1 MLDQLKSYVKNVDR
15 NQPFAMDGPSGC
27 GKTALVSKILLNSEI
42 LFDKKVD
49 RIVFCYSVWQQAY
62 ELFKLLPIHVEF
74 VVGLNENFNFSPNK
88 TNILILDDL
97 FASAKD
103 SSSIQNLFAVESHH
117 KNISVFLIAHNVFTK
132 GIYSRDLSLNSSNLI
147 LFRNPRDSIQINVLA
162 RQIFPNK
169 SKAFLEI
176 FEDATK
182 DVPHGYIFL
191 DFKQSTRMRMRIQ
204 TNIVSNEKNRRVIY
218 TINE

>member
-1 MLDQLKSYVKNVDR
+1 MSWYLDEKEMVFNL
-15 NQPFAMDGPSGC
+15 PFTTMVVGPSGC
-27 GKTALVSKILLNSEI
+27 GKTALVSKILLNSES
-42 LFDKKVD
+42 LFDKKID
-49 RIVFCYSVWQQAY
+49 RVVFCYSVWQQAY
-62 ELFKLLPIHVEF
+62 ELFKLLPINVEF
-74 VVGLNENFNFSPNK
+74 VVGLNENFNFSPTK
-88 TNILILDDL
+88 TNILIIDHL
-97 FASAKD
+97 FSSAKD
-103 SSSIQNLFAVESHH
+103 SSNIQNLFAVESHH
-117 KNISVFLIAHNVFTK
+117 RNISVFLIAHNVFTK

-176 FEDATK
+176 FDDATK

-204 TNIVSNEKNRRVIY
+204 SNIVHNEKERRVIY
-218 TINE
+218 TIDE

>member
-1 MLDQLKSYVKNVDR
+1 MVV
-15 NQPFAMDGPSGC
+15 GTSGC

-88 TNILILDDL
+88 TNILIIDDL

-204 TNIVSNEKNRRVIY
+204 TNIVSNEKDRRVIY

>member
-1 MLDQLKSYVKNVDR
+1 M
-15 NQPFAMDGPSGC
+15 
-27 GKTALVSKILLNSEI
+27 
-42 LFDKKVD
+42 
-49 RIVFCYSVWQQAY
+49 
-62 ELFKLLPIHVEF
+62 
-74 VVGLNENFNFSPNK
+74 GLNENFNFSPNK
-88 TNILILDDL
+88 TNILIIDDL

-204 TNIVSNEKNRRVIY
+204 TNIVSNEKDRRVIY